1 MSWVITFRKLFK
13 FNFWFCLFPWAFCLF
28 VPWNKSGFLYLL
40 TFFINVNQLE
50 VLEKEKKLLNRGD
63 TAHWQLQMD
72 GAHPSFGDAF
82 EKTMIITRQTNGRVV
97 SDVETKK
104 NVVMS
109 WGPDKASQLFNCQA
123 ESQAKEGPLHC
134 LFQAA
139 EIRWGS
145 CIARWKSRPL
155 NKSMQP
161 LHYRRMRPNQELMQ
175 FLLNLLSGVTGSFQ
189 LNVGITD
196 RFYLRFLIWQ
206 YIIFVCWREEWW
218 VHL

>member
-1 MSWVITFRKLFK
+1 M
-13 FNFWFCLFPWAFCLF
+13 
-28 VPWNKSGFLYLL
+28 
-40 TFFINVNQLE
+40 NQLE

-82 EKTMIITRQTNGRVV
+82 EKTLMIITRQTNGRVLV

-134 LFQAA
+134 LFQAV

-145 CIARWKSRPL
+145 CIARWNPRPL

-189 LNVGITD
+189 LNVGLSATTGVM
-196 RFYLRFLIWQ
+196 
-206 YIIFVCWREEWW
+206 IIFLGGQGSA
-218 VHL
+218 HPSA